1 MILFSR
7 LADFST
13 TYRHLQEEAN
23 HVFLM
28 LADLDDS
35 ENWNWLNWRAKP
47 CHFYFLFSC
56 RLVFVRKKRPLTK
69 LILVNKSNTALKKER
84 TRRKRE
90 CSQVF
95 VKEWMNQKHLQW
107 HFPLLVLSKLTLNNS
122 QNIFRLFQGVFI
134 INSIIIYH
142 YPKRWTSVKRSL
154 NIVKIFLKGLISVV
168 DVFAAGRKGT
178 YYKYRHVEY

>member
-28 LADLDDS
+28 LADLDDG